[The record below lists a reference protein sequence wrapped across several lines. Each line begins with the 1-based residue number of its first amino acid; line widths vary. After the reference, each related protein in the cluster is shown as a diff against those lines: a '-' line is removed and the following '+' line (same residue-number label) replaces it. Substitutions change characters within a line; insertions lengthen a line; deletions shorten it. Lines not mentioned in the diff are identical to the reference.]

1 MEARV
6 DNFLDHN
13 DVVGDMPSL
22 NETSLILRYYGGE
35 NLLDPIGNY
44 FGDEFIPNVA
54 KRNRFESVKGGG
66 PFFFGNQRKK
76 G

>member
-1 MEARV
+1 MKTRVNCFLDQNDFV
-6 DNFLDHN
+6 DN
-13 DVVGDMPSL
+13 MPSL
-22 NETSLILRYYGGE
+22 NEASLVLMDYRGE

-44 FGDEFIPNVA
+44 FGNNFVPNVA
-54 KRNRFESVKGGG
+54 ERNRPKYVKRSG